1 MVPKSQKKRHS
12 DVGWCSSLISSLADS
27 LWPATCTACIPTS
40 SMVRHDTYWAYLS
53 VCLSVCLSVF
63 PFVCLS
69 LFCILYYFHSSFWK
83 GKVYLDIRINSRSR
97 WGLSPTNIRIN
108 FASPETR
115 MTVLPDAENSTIV
128 SSFYWTK
135 HRNVTDRR
143 TDGQTARAVTAVC
156 IATNSDAL

>member
-1 MVPKSQKKRHS
+1 MFII
-12 DVGWCSSLISSLADS
+12 DIITGWQPL
-27 LWPATCTACIPTS
+27 TS
-40 SMVRHDTYWAYLS
+40 HLHGLHPDIQYGQTWHVLSIS